1 MDPRNELVNQILIGM
16 QNIVDG
22 SVLGRLQA
30 VLLTEVNKYEIQV
43 YVYTDSKSIKNA
55 YDKYAA

>member
-16 QNIVDG
+16 QNIIDG
-22 SVLGRLQA
+22 SALGRLQA

-43 YVYTDSKSIKNA
+43 YVYTDSNSIKNT